1 MKHYKYTLLVLL
13 SSIPLFL
20 AAQQPISN
28 TAQLANQYLKSGNYQ
43 KSSVLYLELYNKH
56 KSNNYYQG
64 LIESYLGL
72 NNLAAAEKL
81 VKKYTKRNT
90 TNPNPFVDYAHILQ
104 LKGEENKAN
113 TKFKQANKLMQE
125 YDHFIGGVANK
136 LYKYGYLDRAI
147 EAYKLGLQDP
157 KRASYNFQLARIYGE
172 KGELHNMFEAY
183 THLVLLKPNY
193 LQSVKN
199 SLNRS
204 ISNDPDN
211 ENNQILKSVLIQWVQ
226 EHQSEALSDLLIW
239 LFIQE
244 KSFDAAL
251 DQEIALDKRYNL
263 QQQGVYELAQICR
276 QNKAFNTA
284 LNCYNYIVELGTNS
298 PYFLEAQ
305 LAGLAVQKEL
315 LESNYKT
322 STSQWQTLAN
332 EYIEKLDQL
341 GKTSYTISLIRDLAH
356 IQAFQLHN
364 IDIAENS
371 ILEALEIS
379 TATDEELAACKL
391 IYADILLLQNEI
403 WDAIIYYS
411 QVDKAFKHDV
421 MGHEAKFRRAKISY
435 YQGDFDWAQAQL
447 DVLKKSTSKLIANNA
462 MELSLLI
469 QDNLNL
475 DTTTTT
481 MEIYSRA
488 DLNIYRNKLDLAY
501 SGLDSIIINYSGHS
515 LVDEALFKQYQ
526 IKLKQGD
533 QIHASELLD
542 QIIMFYSFDILADD
556 AKFAQAKLQEDY
568 FNKPQRAIELYED
581 IIMNHKDS
589 FYLAEARKRY
599 RQLSKTP

>member
-1 MKHYKYTLLVLL
+1 MKNYKYILLFLL
-13 SSIPLFL
+13 SWIPLFL
-20 AAQQPISN
+20 SAQEPALN

-72 NNLAAAEKL
+72 NNLSAAEKL

-90 TNPNPFVDYAHILQ
+90 TNPNSFVDYAHILQ
-104 LKGEENKAN
+104 LIGEENKAN
-113 TKFKQANKLMQE
+113 TKFEQAHKLMLE
-125 YDHFIGGVANK
+125 NTHFIGGVANK

-172 KGELHNMFEAY
+172 KGDLHKMFEAY
-183 THLVLLKPNY
+183 AHLVLLKPNY

-199 SLNRS
+199 SLNRLIS
-204 ISNDPDN
+204 TDSND
-211 ENNQILKSVLIQWVQ
+211 ENNQILKTVLIQWVQ
-226 EHQSEALSDLLIW
+226 ENDSEALSELLIW

-244 KSFDAAL
+244 KSFEAAL
-251 DQEIALDKRYNL
+251 DQEIALDKRFYL
-263 QQQGVYELAQICR
+263 QQKNIYQLAQICR
-276 QNKAFNTA
+276 QNKAFGTA
-284 LNCYNYIVELGTNS
+284 KNCYNYILNLGTES

-305 LAGLAVQKEL
+305 LAVLSVDKEL
-315 LESNYKT
+315 LESNYNT
-322 STSQWQTLAN
+322 SLTEWETLSYQYMESLN
-332 EYIEKLDQL
+332 KL
-341 GKTSYTISLIRDLAH
+341 GKTSYTILLIRDLAQ
-356 IQAFQLHN
+356 IQAFRLHN
-364 IDIAENS
+364 IEAAEKS
-371 ILEALEIS
+371 IQEALEIT

-403 WDAIIYYS
+403 WDAIIQYS
-411 QVDKAFKHDV
+411 QVDKAFKHDL

-475 DTTTTT
+475 DTVTTT
-481 MEIYSRA
+481 MEIYARA
-488 DLNIYRNKLDLAY
+488 DLNIYQNKLDKAY
-501 SGLDSIIINYSGHS
+501 SGLDSIIIEYAGHS
-515 LVDEALFKQYQ
+515 LVDEALYKQSQ
-526 IKLKQGD
+526 IKLKQGEVE
-533 QIHASELLD
+533 HASELLD
-542 QIIMFYSFDILADD
+542 QIILFYSFDILADD
-556 AKFAQAKLQEDY
+556 AKFTQAKLQEDY
-568 FNKPQRAIELYED
+568 FNNSQRAVELYED
-581 IIMNHKDS
+581 IMMNHKDS
-589 FYLAEARKRY
+589 FFLAEARKRY